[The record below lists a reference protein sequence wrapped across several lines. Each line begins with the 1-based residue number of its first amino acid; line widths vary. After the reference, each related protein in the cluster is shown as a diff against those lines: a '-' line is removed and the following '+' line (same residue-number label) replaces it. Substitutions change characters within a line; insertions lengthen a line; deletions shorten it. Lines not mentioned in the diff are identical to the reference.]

1 MTSQK
6 NRKIQE
12 EKNMLLKFYM
22 MIVEQDN
29 RKIN

>member
-12 EKNMLLKFYM
+12 EKSMLLKFYM

>member
-1 MTSQK
+1 MRIQK
-6 NRKIQE
+6 NKRIQE